1 MQCMLLHLRPLSAGF
16 LPDQH
21 LPVIRARRKDV
32 AELWV
37 GTSDLPDWAS
47 VAGGIVSVRDSE
59 LEGLMNKGVGLC
71 RVEVDQDDARTN
83 GIGIAGRKA
92 IERRAL
98 SATREATLKQSGQP
112 HPEDL

>member
-37 GTSDLPDWAS
+37 GPSDLPDWAS
-47 VAGGIVSVRDSE
+47 VAGEIVLVRDSE
-59 LEGLMNKGVGLC
+59 QGLIIQGVGLC
-71 RVEVDQDDARTN
+71 RVEVDQGDAWTN

-98 SATREATLKQSGQP
+98 SGKREATLEQSGQP
-112 HPEDL
+112 HPEYL